1 MKRLLLLI
9 IAALIALPVSPFVLA
24 TVLYVTSQY
33 AHGAVD
39 YTGRTLRIDACG
51 LFAMDVIKAT
61 DHRAAGADMELLIKS
76 IQSQNVAES
85 MKERAFQ
92 AVQFAWAHELVDTQL
107 AYTLA
112 MGACLEPRTEMAP
125 MMEPWRT
132 NLRTFKN
139 AL

>member
-9 IAALIALPVSPFVLA
+9 IAALIALPVSSFVLA
-24 TVLYVTSQY
+24 
-33 AHGAVD
+33 AVD

-61 DHRAAGADMELLIKS
+61 DHRIAGADMELLIKS

-92 AVQFAWAHELVDTQL
+92 AVQFAWAHELDDTQL

-125 MMEPWRT
+125 IMEPWRT
-132 NLRTFKN
+132 NLRTLKN

>member
-9 IAALIALPVSPFVLA
+9 IAALIALPVSPFVVA

-61 DHRAAGADMELLIKS
+61 DHRIAGADMELLIKS
-76 IQSQNVAES
+76 IQSQNVAER
-85 MKERAFQ
+85 MKDRAPQ
-92 AVQFAWAHELVDTQL
+92 AGHVGWARGLVDTKL
-107 AYTLA
+107 AYPLA
-112 MGACLEPRTEMAP
+112 RGWCLEPRRKMAL
-125 MMEPWRT
+125 MVEPWPT
-132 NLRTFKN
+132 NLR
-139 AL
+139 